1 MEGSAAPRSDLPGP
15 VRALRVR
22 CLGLVLASATV
33 VQAQRPTIEDHVLPP
48 SGVQFER
55 LSLADLPIY
64 VPHVEHRGTVEQLR
78 RKDVVGELRIA
89 TGLDL
94 HERGHAALPAPLPR
108 VSCRFEHYSA
118 VDHEWLLDLIAWFR
132 REIRRL
138 GVSYHAETW
147 DCDNFSLALNAFAD
161 LAQLRSERRDPP
173 RLIGRL
179 IVAQH
184 TAWGGTP
191 AGGIHE
197 VVIFRS
203 GRAWWVC
210 EPQSGAVI
218 PLTDY
223 PNRRYIQE
231 VLFN

>member
-1 MEGSAAPRSDLPGP
+1 MIRWLGIGLLAATAQAAESAPVLTDEILPR
-15 VRALRVR
+15 
-22 CLGLVLASATV
+22 
-33 VQAQRPTIEDHVLPP
+33 
-48 SGVQFER
+48 SGVQFDR
-55 LSLADLPIY
+55 LRLAEIPVY
-64 VPHVEHRGTVEQLR
+64 QPHVEHRGTVEQLR
-78 RKDVVGELRIA
+78 RKDVAAELRFA
-89 TGLDL
+89 TGLEL

-118 VDHEWLLDLIAWFR
+118 IDHAWFLDLIAWFR
-132 REIRRL
+132 REVRHL
-138 GVSYHAETW
+138 DVSYRAETW

-179 IVAQH
+179 IVAQRN
-184 TAWGGTP
+184 AWGGTP

-203 GRAWWVC
+203 ERAWWVC